1 MRARVLT
8 VLALAAG
15 TSAAPLLAQDGGR
28 PRALAG
34 AEYYSVSFGSGL
46 GTKSL
51 HELVVPLGLTVPVG
65 RRLLLDAGT
74 YYVNAQRKDE
84 AGGSGTVSGLTDVV
98 LRGAWQIR
106 PDIAALTVAVN
117 VPTGQRELS
126 GDQLP
131 VAGAVAT
138 DLIPF
143 PVTSFGTGVSVTTSL
158 AYAVPVGPWAFGVA
172 GGYRYNGSYQ
182 PLADTTASLKPGS
195 EVRLRVGADRLVGQ
209 GRLTLGF
216 TFSTFSRDEFG
227 ADRLGAGRRFISQA
241 SWNFPVGNSTVA
253 FYAWDVHR
261 TNAAFGPDSTRT
273 PKLTV
278 NTVAFGA
285 IAGLRVGR
293 NLLRPSI
300 ELRHAWQGTG
310 KIAGA
315 GTLVGIGARYQ
326 MNVGTR
332 FALLPGV
339 RADLGSI
346 PGAAGNVSFT
356 GVSAGLSVRATL

>member
-8 VLALAAG
+8 VSALAFVA
-15 TSAAPLLAQDGGR
+15 AAPLLAQDAGS

-34 AEYYSVSFGSGL
+34 AEYYGVSFGSGL

-51 HELVVPLGLTVPVG
+51 HELVVPLGFTVPVG
-65 RRLLLDAGT
+65 RRVILDAGAF
-74 YYVNAQRKDE
+74 YVNAQRKDE
-84 AGGSGTVSGLTDVV
+84 AGGSGTVNGLTDVT

-106 PDIAALTVAVN
+106 PDVLALTVAVN
-117 VPTGQRELS
+117 VPTGQRKLS
-126 GDQLP
+126 GDQFL
-131 VAGAVAT
+131 VASAVAT

-143 PVTSFGTGVSVTTSL
+143 PVTSFGTSASVTTSL
-158 AYAVPVGPWAFGVA
+158 AYAVPVGPWALGIA

-182 PLADTTASLKPGS
+182 PLADTAENLKPGG
-195 EVRLRVGADRLVGQ
+195 EMRLRVGADRLVGQ
-209 GRLTLGF
+209 GRLTLGV

-227 ADRLGAGRRFISQA
+227 ADRLGAGRRYISQA
-241 SWNFPVGNSTVA
+241 SWNFPIGNSSVA

-261 TNAAFGPDSTRT
+261 ANDAFGPDSVRT

-278 NTVAFGA
+278 NTLAVGA

-293 NLLRPSI
+293 DLLRPSV

-310 KIAGA
+310 KMAGA
-315 GTLVGIGARYQ
+315 GTLVGLGLRYQ
-326 MNVGTR
+326 WNAGGR
-332 FALLPGV
+332 FAVLPSV

-346 PGAAGNVSFT
+346 PGAAGNVSLT